1 MQYLEFV
8 VCSECSEAL
17 SLWHIQ
23 HSVYIRTGGYIY
35 SCGFSFRLPP
45 IQSPMS
51 ILVGSRQNFPRR
63 QFLWAAR
70 AAADFISSASDYNLS
85 RIATNDIFPPR
96 DIRRQEAATKF
107 SQYSENRHQGAGQL
121 EILNPF
127 AALIIG

>member
-63 QFLWAAR
+63 QFLSTAR
-70 AAADFISSASDYNLS
+70 AAADFISSAADYNLS

-96 DIRRQEAATKF
+96 DIRRQEASTKF
-107 SQYSENRHQGAGQL
+107 SQYSENRHQGAVRD
-121 EILNPF
+121 P
-127 AALIIG
+127 